1 MFYNLSFNPIMKNF
15 NRILIFLIA
24 GIASLLIYACKDYI
38 TMPER
43 TDKLTKK
50 YSSFNSILPINLDEF
65 NILPKDLTKS
75 SFTDSVSFSLDSSM
89 LNWGEA
95 SQVNRNNGLVFTQIP
110 FYFND
115 SSAFAAISDNIEYL
129 HENKVPLKSFYI
141 VAEDCFNNKKIDY
154 IVTMVPTKKFYEDD
168 NDFDFLNMSN
178 FSGVV
183 FYSDS
188 CGNIFKINSMINGII
203 NRVNLSQESVVEN
216 PRYVGVYSNETAS
229 TKSDQDPVLNGG
241 ELLTIVIYADN
252 QSSGGYG
259 DIIIIGKTPESDNQ
273 GEKPEEVVDHTN
285 KPPLGGGSDSSA
297 LLNQY
302 TLTVKFKGCYQ
313 EPDIT
318 IDVPIGKSVSV
329 TAKDFS
335 SDTCVFMHWEG
346 PLDILS
352 NNRSISLTISEST
365 TITAYYMG
373 KSKGDCFDL
382 AKIASDTKMKT
393 NMKAIIDSTHRD
405 SIEHGFKMRSDS
417 SKLYGKGTGDKINYP
432 KETGKTYIQRFHTHP
447 SGSKFCSGADIWCIF
462 DMINENQIKEEDIND
477 FRYGMI
483 AYDTSGKGEH
493 TIHIINIA
501 DKNKLMNYFDQLI
514 SNFQDNIPLAKKSF
528 TSSFNDDLNNIS
540 SYEGKTLFYTK
551 TLNEIGLSISKG
563 DYTNNI
569 TSNSSAVIYWNKLN
583 IKTKNGT
590 EMIDFKDCYYEY

>member
-1 MFYNLSFNPIMKNF
+1 
-15 NRILIFLIA
+15 
-24 GIASLLIYACKDYI
+24 
-38 TMPER
+38 
-43 TDKLTKK
+43 
-50 YSSFNSILPINLDEF
+50 
-65 NILPKDLTKS
+65 
-75 SFTDSVSFSLDSSM
+75 
-89 LNWGEA
+89 
-95 SQVNRNNGLVFTQIP
+95 
-110 FYFND
+110 
-115 SSAFAAISDNIEYL
+115 
-129 HENKVPLKSFYI
+129 
-141 VAEDCFNNKKIDY
+141 
-154 IVTMVPTKKFYEDD
+154 MVPTKKFYEDD

-405 SIEHGFKMRSDS
+405 SIEHGFKMRSDG
-417 SKLYGKGTGDKINYP
+417 SKLYGKGTRDKINYP

-447 SGSKFCSGADIWCIF
+447 SGSKFCSGADIWSIF

-483 AYDTSGKGEH
+483 AYDTLGKGEH

-501 DKNKLMNYFDQLI
+501 DKNKLMNYFYEFGIQYQNDEEI
-514 SNFQDNIPLAKKSF
+514 TKNEFHKFFNKEIDKGTSF
-528 TSSFNDDLNNIS
+528 DEKLLT
-540 SYEGKTLFYTK
+540 YTK
-551 TLNEIGLSISKG
+551 MLHQMGMSLNIGN
-563 DYTNNI
+563 YTNNI
-569 TSNSSAVIYWNKLN
+569 TSNSSTVIYWNKLN
-583 IKTKNGT
+583 IKTKNGM
-590 EMIDFKDCYYEY
+590 ELIDYKDCYYEY